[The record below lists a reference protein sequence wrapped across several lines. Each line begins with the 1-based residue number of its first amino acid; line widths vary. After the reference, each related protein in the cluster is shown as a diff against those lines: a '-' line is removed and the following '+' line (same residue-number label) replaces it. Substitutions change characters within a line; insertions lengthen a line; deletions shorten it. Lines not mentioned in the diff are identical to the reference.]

1 MVITMKVNIL
11 EDSNMDKD
19 YLLAIIKGGNLMVN
33 G

>member
-19 YLLAIIKGGNLMVN
+19 YLLAIIKDGSLMVN